1 MILGDLS
8 KVFEDEQSIMEA
20 VENNILT
27 QQQRYMQQSDM
38 GFKKPT
44 RWSKILKTLSSYG
57 MNYDDDL
64 FKNMRAIPADKA
76 LQPKDDLMLN
86 SSLYNGMLGNWKEKG
101 EEEKPFRE
109 KTIEQKIQ
117 ILRKLAMQPELEDI
131 LDTMA
136 NESIVYDD
144 DEAYIAQPFLDTA
157 LIQELTEKSAD
168 EIRSCV
174 DTSFYKIYLLLNWK
188 DKAWDDYKRF
198 LIDGVLAYQIIY
210 DDIENPRTIINI
222 ISLNPATLT
231 RVVDIENNIIK
242 WIQFKDVQ
250 GQERELLDSEVI
262 YIKYEDSGV
271 STRQSYLERLIRPF
285 NLYRIV
291 EQAQVIW
298 TVTQSSFK
306 TMFTI
311 PINGMNK
318 AKGIQTLSQA
328 MNRYKENISFN
339 SETGELQVNG
349 KVNLPFNKEYW
360 FPENETGKPSIETI
374 VDNGPQL
381 NDSDQIRY
389 FESKLYKMS
398 KIPENR
404 FDKEAQ
410 TSWFGSD
417 PTQALHDEI
426 AFGRFVTRLRNRFA
440 QIILKPLRIQLAL
453 SIPDIKNDKRILD
466 AISLRFNSYNQ
477 FQEMMEIEINTK
489 RVEFISTMKEL
500 TIQNGEEEEP
510 YFHPKFLIMKY
521 LKMSDADL
529 ELNEKIKREEALKK
543 QAEEEAKKKSEEAD
557 KEEAEDAAD
566 DLLGGGDD
574 DSSGGDLL
582 GGGDEE
588 GSSETEG
595 DDGVDSEMLGDVQ
608 PESSETTQA

>member
-44 RWSKILKTLSSYG
+44 HWSKILKTLSSYG

-64 FKNMRAIPADKA
+64 FKNMLAIPADKA

-588 GSSETEG
+588 ESSETEG

>member
-86 SSLYNGMLGNWKEKG
+86 SSLYNGILGNWKEKG

-543 QAEEEAKKKSEEAD
+543 QAEEEAKKNSEEAD

>member
-8 KVFEDEQSIMEA
+8 KVLEDEQTIMEA
-20 VENNILT
+20 VESNILT
-27 QQQRYMQQSDM
+27 QQALYANKGNIHNQQKQS
-38 GFKKPT
+38 
-44 RWSKILKTLSSYG
+44 RISKILKALSSYG
-57 MNYDDDL
+57 MNYDEDL

-76 LQPKDDLMLN
+76 LQPKDDLLLN
-86 SSLYNGMLGNWKEKG
+86 SSIYNGILGNWKEKS
-101 EEEKPFRE
+101 EEDKAFRE
-109 KTIEQKIQ
+109 KTLEQKIA

-144 DEAYIAQPFLDTA
+144 DEAYIATPFLDTA
-157 LIQELTEKSAD
+157 LIQELNEKSAD
-168 EIRSCV
+168 EIRACV
-174 DTSFYKIYLLLNWK
+174 ETSFYKIYLLLNWK
-188 DKAWDDYKRF
+188 DNAWDDYKRF
-198 LIDGVLAYQIIY
+198 LIDGVLAYQIVY
-210 DDIENPRTIINI
+210 DDIENPHTIINI
-222 ISLNPATLT
+222 IDLNPATLT
-231 RVVDIENNIIK
+231 RVVDIKTNTVK

-311 PINGMNK
+311 PVNGMNK
-318 AKGIQTLSQA
+318 SKGIQTLSQA

-360 FPENETGKPSIETI
+360 FPENESGKPQIETI

-381 NDSDQIRY
+381 NDSDQIKY

-404 FDKEAQ
+404 FDKDAQ
-410 TSWFGSD
+410 SSWFGTD
-417 PTQALHDEI
+417 PTSALHDEI

-440 QIILKPLRIQLAL
+440 MIILKPLRIQLAL

-466 AISLRFNSYNQ
+466 AVSLRFNSYNQ
-477 FQEMMEIEINTK
+477 FQEMMEIEINTR
-489 RVEFISTMKEL
+489 RVEFIGTMKDSL
-500 TIQNGEEEEP
+500 MIQNGDEEEP
-510 YFHPKFLIMKY
+510 YFHPKFLILKY

-529 ELNEKIKREEALKK
+529 ELNEKIKREEELKK
-543 QAEEEAKKKSEEAD
+543 KKKEEEKDEKKKEEASEEAD
-557 KEEAEDAAD
+557 DLLSGGDDD

-574 DSSGGDLL
+574 EG
-582 GGGDEE
+582 

-595 DDGVDSEMLGDVQ
+595 DDGIDSEMLGDVQ
-608 PESSETTQA
+608 PE